1 MMRFCEER
9 VLHFFCFLSAFFSFL
24 KKKNHPLVLL
34 RLSSAYV
41 LL

>member
-9 VLHFFCFLSAFFSFL
+9 VLHFFCFLSAFSFL
-24 KKKNHPLVLL
+24 KKKIHPLVLL